1 MPENADSWKCNKAV
15 DQGKVAKYARCKLI
29 CQEGYDLSKGKR
41 RDFHRCKRTGS
52 WMTTANVLLSCKP
65 NANFF
70 VEKLRIAMNQIQS
83 FEIDAESFT
92 RLVNELR
99 IQNEQYQKIAA
110 DLKDQCQIGSD
121 ECIEEKEKWTEKY
134 DLLKNDLQECSS
146 NRHDS
151 LQATGHVG
159 ISVIRRID
167 NARETDTC
175 IGTETNLGYITSS
188 SCCQADQMFLF
199 EFKNS
204 TEIEINLEN
213 SILIEE
219 HICFI
224 NTTETVKFHFPALDG
239 AETQSC
245 TFLAY
250 DDSQGEF
257 TEHQIEIETKDCVES
272 TCSWKIDSIENAIIL
287 EGTSMIC
294 NGSPNFGIVT
304 KSKLLN

>member
-1 MPENADSWKCNKAV
+1 
-15 DQGKVAKYARCKLI
+15 
-29 CQEGYDLSKGKR
+29 
-41 RDFHRCKRTGS
+41 
-52 WMTTANVLLSCKP
+52 MTTANVILSCKP

-70 VEKLRIAMNQIQS
+70 VEKLRVALNQIQS
-83 FEIDAESFT
+83 FEIDTESLT
-92 RLVNELR
+92 RLIHELR
-99 IQNEQYQKIAA
+99 TENYQIAA
-110 DLKDQCQIGSD
+110 DFKRETEQCQLESERLAD
-121 ECIEEKEKWTEKY
+121 ESLRLTDEKN
-134 DLLKNDLQECSS
+134 LLKTDLQKCSS

-151 LQATGHVG
+151 LQPAGHVG

-188 SCCQADQMFLF
+188 SCCQADQIFLF
-199 EFKNS
+199 EFENS

-213 SILIEE
+213 SILIEK

-224 NTTETVKFHFPALDG
+224 NTTETVKFHFPSLDG

-257 TEHQIEIETKDCVES
+257 NKHQIEIETKGCIDS
-272 TCSWKIDSIENAIIL
+272 TCSWKVDLLENAIIL
-287 EGTSMIC
+287 DGTFIIC
-294 NGSPNFGIVT
+294 DGSPNFGIIT
-304 KSKLLN
+304 RSKSLN